1 MCLQST
7 LPHFGILSKK
17 NIIKRY
23 TSEDGHGEQFLIKLR
38 ENEIIDRS

>member
-17 NIIKRY
+17 KHYKKIR
-23 TSEDGHGEQFLIKLR
+23 SEDGHGEQFLIKLR